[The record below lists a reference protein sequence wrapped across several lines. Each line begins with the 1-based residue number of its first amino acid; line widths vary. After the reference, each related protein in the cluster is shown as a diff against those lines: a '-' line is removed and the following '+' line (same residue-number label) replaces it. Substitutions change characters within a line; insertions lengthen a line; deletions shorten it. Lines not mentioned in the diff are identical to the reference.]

1 MKKKSVSIIVLMI
14 IAIVSIMTLI
24 PGMVVEAKTSKK
36 MVVAMSGTYY
46 PFTFST
52 GNEVEGFDVDVWK
65 EIGRRLDCEVEF
77 TTASFSGL
85 FGLLDS
91 DKVDTISNQITVT
104 PERLEKYY
112 FANPYV
118 YSGAQIIVSK
128 GNEDKINGVD
138 DLSGKTVGVDLGS
151 NYEQILKSQDKDN
164 EINVVTYQSTD
175 AAFND
180 LLIGRIDGVVIDKI
194 SALVTIS
201 EKGLSLELAGE
212 PIEEIENA
220 FPFKKTEENKDLVKA
235 VNEALADMRTDGTFA
250 EISEKWLNTDVTTSG
265 STNYFKNLIS
275 AVGQGLKT
283 TLLLSIISMII
294 GLIIGIIISMV
305 RVFNI
310 PVLRQ
315 VAEVHVSFFRGT
327 PLLVQL
333 FLLYFG
339 LPQIFPAM
347 KAMTA
352 FTAAYIG
359 LALNASAY
367 IAEILRA
374 AINAIDKGQMEAC
387 LSMGMTRGQGMTRVV
402 LPQAFRIAVPSLGN
416 IFVDNVKGSSLAFT
430 LGVTEILAR
439 AQMSAAASYRFFES
453 YVVVAIVYWILIS
466 IFNYLQKRVERKIS
480 VY

>member
-1 MKKKSVSIIVLMI
+1 MKKKNISRILVILIMMVSLINIV
-14 IAIVSIMTLI
+14 
-24 PGMVVEAKTSKK
+24 PCQQAKADSNEKL
-36 MVVAMSGTYY
+36 VVAMSGTYY

-65 EIGRRLDCEVEF
+65 EIGRRLGREVEF

-112 FANPYV
+112 FADPYV
-118 YSGAQIIVSK
+118 YSGAQIIVEE
-128 GNEDKINGVD
+128 GNPKNVNGLEDLK
-138 DLSGKTVGVDLGS
+138 GKTVGVDLGS
-151 NYEQILKSQDKDN
+151 NYEQILRSQDKND

-194 SALVTIS
+194 SALVTIN
-201 EKGLSLELAGE
+201 EKGLALELAGE

-220 FPFKKTEENKDLVKA
+220 FPFKKTEENLELIKQ
-235 VNEALADMRTDGTFA
+235 VNKALADMRADGTFA
-250 EISEKWLNTDVTTSG
+250 EISEKWLNTDVTSSG
-265 STNYFKNLIS
+265 STSYLKTLIG

-283 TLLLSIISMII
+283 TLFLSIISMII
-294 GLIIGIIISMV
+294 GLIIGILIAMI

-315 VAEVHVSFFRGT
+315 LAEVHVSFFRGT

-352 FTAAYIG
+352 FTAAYMG

-367 IAEILRA
+367 IAEVLRA
-374 AINAIDKGQMEAC
+374 AINAIDNGQMEAC
-387 LSMGMTRGQGMTRVV
+387 LSMGMTKAQGMIRVV

-453 YVVVAIVYWILIS
+453 YIVVAIVYWILIS
-466 IFNYLQKRVERKIS
+466 IFNYLQKLVERKIS

>member
-1 MKKKSVSIIVLMI
+1 MKKKNVTIMVLAMIIVI
-14 IAIVSIMTLI
+14 GIMTLI
-24 PGMVVEAKTSKK
+24 PIKNVRADSDRKLI
-36 MVVAMSGTYY
+36 VAMSGTYY

-65 EIGRRLDCEVEF
+65 EIGKRLGREVEF

-91 DKVDTISNQITVT
+91 GKVHTISNQITVT
-104 PERLEKYY
+104 PERLDKYY
-112 FANPYV
+112 FADPYV
-118 YSGAQIIVSK
+118 YSGAQIIVKK
-128 GNEDKINGVD
+128 GNPNNIHGID
-138 DLSGKTVGVDLGS
+138 DLKNKTIGVDLGS
-151 NYEQILKSQDKDN
+151 NYEQILKEKDINN
-164 EINVVTYQSTD
+164 EINVVTYQGTD

-194 SALVTIS
+194 SALVTIN
-201 EKGLSLELAGE
+201 EKGLDLELAGE

-220 FPFKKTEENKDLVKA
+220 FPFKKTEENQELIKEINKALV
-235 VNEALADMRTDGTFA
+235 DMREDGTFA
-250 EISEKWLNTDVTTSG
+250 EISEKWLNTDVTSSG
-265 STNYFKNLIS
+265 SDEYFNTLLT
-275 AVGQGLKT
+275 AVWQGLKT
-283 TLLLSIISMII
+283 TLSLSIISMII
-294 GLIIGIIISMV
+294 GLVVGISIAII

-315 VAEVHVSFFRGT
+315 LADIHVSFFRGT

-339 LPQIFPAM
+339 IPQIIPSM
-347 KAMTA
+347 KFISA

-367 IAEILRA
+367 IAEVMRA
-374 AINAIDKGQMEAC
+374 AIGAIDKGQMEAC
-387 LSMGMTRGQGMTRVV
+387 LSMGMTKFQGMKRVV
-402 LPQAFRIAVPSLGN
+402 LPQAFRISVPSLGN
-416 IFVDNVKGSSLAFT
+416 IFIDNVKGSSLAFT

-439 AQMSAAASYRFFES
+439 AQMSAAASYKFFES

-466 IFNYLQKRVERKIS
+466 IFNYLQNLLEKKIS